1 MHMMKT
7 LPRRL
12 PSNPAELPNL
22 YLVGFMGTG
31 KSALGRRL
39 AARFGM
45 RFLDSDSEI
54 EKGRGMSVKDIFAK
68 LGEGEFRKMEREFME
83 SGHPSTGCVVSCG
96 GGLVCREGMPE
107 LVKSKGVSVVLFAEP
122 EVIFKRVSGS
132 AKRPLLNVENPLE
145 KIREL
150 MAARRPFYSKSGI
163 CVSSAGRIEDIEE
176 RIARVF
182 CEHAMPQRVG
192 RRRR

>member
-54 EKGRGMSVKDIFAK
+54 ERGRGMSVKDIFAK
-68 LGEGEFRKMEREFME
+68 LGEEEFRKMEREFME
-83 SGHPSTGCVVSCG
+83 GGHPATGCVVSCG

-122 EVIFKRVSGS
+122 EVVFKRVSGS
-132 AKRPLLNVENPLE
+132 ARRPLLNVENPLE

-163 CVSSAGRIEDIEE
+163 CVSSAGRIGDIEE

-182 CEHAMPQRVG
+182 CEHAMPQRGG